1 MKTKPNILAVGGAH
15 IDRRGRIFD
24 AYIPAASNPGTM
36 REDVGGGVFNALRT
50 AVRRGA
56 SASLLSMR
64 GGDAAGETVAM
75 AIARADIADLSAVF
89 LDRATPSYTALID
102 REGDL
107 IVGLADM
114 SLYDLAFPK
123 QIRRS
128 KIRGA
133 IAAAD
138 ALFCDANL
146 PLAALERLA
155 QSAQGKPIF
164 AIAISPAKAVR
175 LVPVFSRLTTIFLN
189 RREAAAL
196 TGREREASMAVF
208 MAGLRLLGLKSGVIT
223 DGGNPIFGFDADG
236 SFTLAPTPLP
246 HIADVTGAGDA
257 LAGATVAAMLRGLPL
272 RAALREGAAAAAL
285 AMGSPLAVPEFT
297 ESDFETAL
305 ALVPAARGMAKDGNR
320 PERLFKGSGDR
331 T

>member
-1 MKTKPNILAVGGAH
+1 MRTKPDILAVGGAH
-15 IDRRGRIFD
+15 IDRRGQISD
-24 AYIPAASNPGTM
+24 AYAPAASNPGTM

-75 AIARADIADLSAVF
+75 AITRAGIADLSAVF

-102 REGDL
+102 REGEL

-128 KIRGA
+128 KIREA
-133 IAAAD
+133 IATAD

-146 PLAALERLA
+146 PQAALERLA
-155 QSAQGKPIF
+155 LSAEGKPIF

-196 TGREREASMAVF
+196 TGQEQEASMAVF
-208 MAGLRLLGLKSGVIT
+208 MADLRQAGLNSGVIT
-223 DGGNPIFGFDADG
+223 DGSNPVFGFDADG
-236 SFTLAPTPLP
+236 GFTLAPPPLP
-246 HIADVTGAGDA
+246 QIADVTGAGDA

-272 RAALREGAAAAAL
+272 RAALREGVAAAAL
-285 AMGSPLAVPEFT
+285 AIGSPLAVPEFT

-305 ALVPAARGMAKDGNR
+305 ALVPSAREMA
-320 PERLFKGSGDR
+320 
-331 T
+331 